1 MDVAALTEE
10 LTIQKVILDSLQN
23 ETFEG
28 VEEER
33 FEIRQEID
41 RLKKLLRFTKPR
53 DHADGKA
60 ACSACFACCTSS
72 DTCWWMRIDQTDR
85 ANAPSRSAHKASR
98 QPDACWAISR
108 YEPFVFHF
116 VSSVAWWFCA
126 SLLFVSLLS
135 SFYLD
140 LRLSH
145 MTLFN
150 PPFSTCLCHRTS
162 VFRSCS

>member
-41 RLKKLLRFTKPR
+41 RLKKLLRLAKPR

-60 ACSACFACCTSS
+60 ACSALLACCCSS
-72 DTCWWMRIDQTDR
+72 DTCWWM
-85 ANAPSRSAHKASR
+85 
-98 QPDACWAISR
+98 
-108 YEPFVFHF
+108 
-116 VSSVAWWFCA
+116 
-126 SLLFVSLLS
+126 
-135 SFYLD
+135 
-140 LRLSH
+140 
-145 MTLFN
+145 
-150 PPFSTCLCHRTS
+150 
-162 VFRSCS
+162 